1 MKKIIKMFIVGFLMI
16 GISGNAYIKNY
27 GEGPYTEEQ
36 ETEFKKD
43 NQQSQPQKGA
53 SLKYIQ
59 LGDDRKNAC
68 MILADLLEE
77 NGLEIV
83 YYEEGCKSETI
94 FDHTDIK
101 VDKDGNVIS
110 ILLSSKLLGFREF
123 ESFDIIARGYAQS
136 GSAYADGFLKFEVK
150 SEISYENRK
159 QIIKYFAESFN
170 SNYERI
176 VFMDGYI
183 YLEQLPK
190 GKF

>member
-1 MKKIIKMFIVGFLMI
+1 MKKIIKMFIIGFLVL

-43 NQQSQPQKGA
+43 QQPHQQQKGA
-53 SLKYIQ
+53 SLKFIQ

-77 NGLEIV
+77 NGLEID
-83 YYEEGCKSETI
+83 YYEDGCRSKI
-94 FDHTDIK
+94 YFDHTDIK
-101 VDKDGNVIS
+101 VDKNGNVIS

-123 ESFDIIARGYAQS
+123 ESFDVIARGYAQS

-176 VFMDGYI
+176 VFMDGYV

>member
-1 MKKIIKMFIVGFLMI
+1 MKKIIKMFIIGFLVL

-43 NQQSQPQKGA
+43 KQPHQQQKGA
-53 SLKYIQ
+53 SLKFIQ

-77 NGLEIV
+77 NGLEID
-83 YYEEGCKSETI
+83 YYEEGCKSKI
-94 FDHTDIK
+94 FLDHTDIK
-101 VDKDGNVIS
+101 VDKNGNVIS

-123 ESFDIIARGYAQS
+123 ESFDVIARGYTQS
-136 GSAYADGFLKFEVK
+136 GSAHADGFLKFEVK
-150 SEISYENRK
+150 SEISYENRR

-176 VFMDGYI
+176 VFMNGYV

>member
-1 MKKIIKMFIVGFLMI
+1 MKKIIKMFIIGFLVL

-36 ETEFKKD
+36 ESEFKKD
-43 NQQSQPQKGA
+43 QQLQKGA

-77 NGLEIV
+77 NDLEIE
-83 YYEEGCKSETI
+83 YDDKGCRSETI

-101 VDKDGNVIS
+101 VDNNGNVIS

-150 SEISYENRK
+150 SEISYENRR

-176 VFMDGYI
+176 VFMDGYV

>member
-1 MKKIIKMFIVGFLMI
+1 MKKIIKIFVIGFLI
-16 GISGNAYIKNY
+16 LSVSGNAYIKNY

-43 NQQSQPQKGA
+43 QQLQKGA
-53 SLKYIQ
+53 SLKFIQ

-77 NGLEIV
+77 NGLEIS
-83 YYEEGCKSETI
+83 YYEDGCRSKI
-94 FDHTDIK
+94 YFDQTDVK
-101 VDKDGNVIS
+101 VDKNGNVIS

-123 ESFDIIARGYAQS
+123 ESFDVIARGYAQS

-176 VFMDGYI
+176 VFMDGYV

>member
-1 MKKIIKMFIVGFLMI
+1 MKKNIKMFIIGFLAL

-36 ETEFKKD
+36 EAEFKKD
-43 NQQSQPQKGA
+43 NQPQQPQKGA
-53 SLKYIQ
+53 SLKFIQ

-77 NGLEIV
+77 NGLEIS
-83 YYEEGCKSETI
+83 YYEDGCRSKI
-94 FDHTDIK
+94 YFDQTDIK
-101 VDKDGNVIS
+101 VDKNGNVIS

-176 VFMDGYI
+176 VFMDGYV

>member
-1 MKKIIKMFIVGFLMI
+1 MKKIIKMFIIGFLVL

-36 ETEFKKD
+36 ESEFKKD
-43 NQQSQPQKGA
+43 KQPQQHQKGA
-53 SLKYIQ
+53 SLKFIQ

-77 NGLEIV
+77 NGLEIS
-83 YYEEGCKSETI
+83 YYEDGCRAKTI

-101 VDKDGNVIS
+101 ADKDGNVIS
-110 ILLSSKLLGFREF
+110 ILLSSKLLGFRVHETY
-123 ESFDIIARGYAQS
+123 DVIARGYAQS

-150 SEISYENRK
+150 SEISYENRR

-176 VFMDGYI
+176 VFMDGYV

>member
-1 MKKIIKMFIVGFLMI
+1 MKKIIKIFVIGFLI
-16 GISGNAYIKNY
+16 LSVSGNAYIKNY

-43 NQQSQPQKGA
+43 NQQSQPPKGA
-53 SLKYIQ
+53 SLKFIQ

-77 NGLEIV
+77 NGLEID
-83 YYEEGCKSETI
+83 YYEEGCRSKTI

-101 VDKDGNVIS
+101 ADKNGNVIS

-150 SEISYENRK
+150 SEISYEGRK

-176 VFMDGYI
+176 LFMDGYV

>member
-1 MKKIIKMFIVGFLMI
+1 MKKIIKIFVIGFLI
-16 GISGNAYIKNY
+16 LSVSGNAYIKNY

-36 ETEFKKD
+36 ESEFKKD
-43 NQQSQPQKGA
+43 KQPQQHQKGA
-53 SLKYIQ
+53 SLKFIQ
-59 LGDDRKNAC
+59 LGDNRKNAC
-68 MILADLLEE
+68 VILADLLEE
-77 NGLEIV
+77 NGLEID
-83 YYEEGCKSETI
+83 YYEEGCRSKTI

-101 VDKDGNVIS
+101 ADKNGNVIS
-110 ILLSSKLLGFREF
+110 ILLSSKLLGFRDH
-123 ESFDIIARGYAQS
+123 ESYDVIARGYAQS
-136 GSAYADGFLKFEVK
+136 GSAYADGFLNFKVK

-176 VFMDGYI
+176 VFMDGYV

>member
-1 MKKIIKMFIVGFLMI
+1 MKKIIKIFVIGFLI
-16 GISGNAYIKNY
+16 LSVSGNAYIKNY

-36 ETEFKKD
+36 ESEFKKD
-43 NQQSQPQKGA
+43 KQPQQHQKGA
-53 SLKYIQ
+53 SLKFIQ

-77 NGLEIV
+77 NGLEID
-83 YYEEGCKSETI
+83 YYEEGCRSKTI

-101 VDKDGNVIS
+101 ADKNGNVIS
-110 ILLSSKLLGFREF
+110 ILLSSKLLGFRVHETY
-123 ESFDIIARGYAQS
+123 DVIARGYAQS
-136 GSAYADGFLKFEVK
+136 GSSYADGFLKFEVK
-150 SEISYENRK
+150 SEISYENRR

-176 VFMDGYI
+176 VFMEGYVH
-183 YLEQLPK
+183 LEQLPK

>member
-1 MKKIIKMFIVGFLMI
+1 MKKIIKIFVIGFLI
-16 GISGNAYIKNY
+16 LSVSGNAYIKNY

-43 NQQSQPQKGA
+43 NQPQKGA

-77 NGLEIV
+77 NGLEID
-83 YYEEGCKSETI
+83 YYEEGCRSKTI

-101 VDKDGNVIS
+101 ADKNGNVIS
-110 ILLSSKLLGFREF
+110 ILLSSKLLGFRDH
-123 ESFDIIARGYAQS
+123 ESYDIIARGYAQS

-150 SEISYENRK
+150 SEISYENRR

-176 VFMDGYI
+176 VFMEGYVH
-183 YLEQLPK
+183 LEQLQK